1 MMKRKMYS
9 VTVRFDSPTEG
20 VIVVPAEDMD
30 HAKKLIAER
39 FAAEKNVE
47 IVDIFDMEDAP
58 KSMKDAFGLD
68 AFGLP
73 LVEDAEVIEEA
84 PEKIL
89 KH

>member
-47 IVDIFDMEDAP
+47 DAP

-73 LVEDAEVIEEA
+73 RVEDAEVIEEA